1 MTSTELPFS
10 LLLPVYIGDRA
21 EYFTR
26 AFSSAV
32 VDQTRRPTEVVL
44 VQDGPIGPA
53 LAEAI
58 ETAVE
63 ASPVKVRRVN
73 LAVNAGLAV
82 ALTRGLAACSY
93 DVVARMD
100 ADDISLPERF
110 EKQLPIIEAGCDLV
124 GTGMLEFNELDRIL
138 GQRVPPVGQGEIARQ
153 ARFRD
158 PFNHPTVVYR
168 KSAVDAS
175 GGYRHLPLM
184 EDYWLFAR
192 MIAQGAAVANLPDPL
207 VMYRVD
213 SGAYNRRGGVSLF
226 RSELA
231 LQRRLR
237 ADGFVSQGQ
246 FLRNVVVRGGYRFV
260 PVAIRRAVYRRMA
273 VSKHTDTAQ

>member
-1 MTSTELPFS
+1 MTTTALPFS
-10 LLLPVYIGDRA
+10 LLLPVYLGDRA

-53 LAEAI
+53 LAEAV
-58 ETAVE
+58 ELAVA
-63 ASPVKVRRVN
+63 ASPVPVRRVD

-110 EKQLPIIEAGCDLV
+110 EKQLPMIEAGCDLV

-138 GQRVPPVGQGEIARQ
+138 GRRVPPVGQDEIARQ

-168 KSAVDAS
+168 KSAVEAS
-175 GGYRHLPLM
+175 GGYLHLPLM

-192 MIAQGAAVANLPDPL
+192 MIAQGATVQNLPDPL

-237 ADGFVSQGQ
+237 SDGFVTQGQ
-246 FLRNVVVRGGYRFV
+246 FWRNVVVRGGYRFV
-260 PVAIRRAVYRRMA
+260 PVGIRRAVYRRMA

>member
-1 MTSTELPFS
+1 MDKPLPFS
-10 LLLPVYIGDRA
+10 LLLPVYLGDTA
-21 EYFTR
+21 EHFRR

-32 VDQTRRPTEVVL
+32 TDQTRRPTEVVL
-44 VQDGPIGPA
+44 VQDGPITAA
-53 LAEAI
+53 LAAAVEQ
-58 ETAVE
+58 AVE
-63 ASPVKVRRVN
+63 ASVVSVVRVTLIEN
-73 LAVNAGLAV
+73 VGLAE
-82 ALTRGLAACSY
+82 ALTQGLAACHY

-110 EKQLPIIEAGCDLV
+110 ERQLPLIEGGCDLV
-124 GTGMLEFNELDRIL
+124 GTGMFEFDELDRIL
-138 GQRVPPVGQGEIARQ
+138 GRRVPPVGHREIARQ

-168 KSAVDAS
+168 KSAVQRC

-192 MIAQGAAVANLPDPL
+192 MIHQGARIANLPDPL

-213 SGAYNRRGGVSLF
+213 SGAYSRRGGWKLF
-226 RSELA
+226 ASEVA

-237 ADGFVSQGQ
+237 SERFTSRMQFV
-246 FLRNVVVRGGYRFV
+246 RNIVMRGGYRFV
-260 PVAIRRAVYRRMA
+260 PVMLRRVLYRSMA
-273 VSKHTDTAQ
+273 VIKTPEKAQ

>member
-1 MTSTELPFS
+1 MTNPALPFS
-10 LLLPVYIGDRA
+10 LLLPVYIGDRP

-44 VQDGPIGPA
+44 VQDGPISPA
-53 LAEAI
+53 LADAI
-58 ETAVE
+58 TLAVD
-63 ASPVKVRRVN
+63 ASPVEVRRVD
-73 LAVNAGLAV
+73 LKVNVGLAV

-110 EKQLPIIEAGCDLV
+110 AKQLPMIEDGCDLV

-138 GQRVPPVGQGEIARQ
+138 GRRVPPVGQDEIARQ

-168 KSAVDAS
+168 KSAVEAS

-192 MIAQGAAVANLPDPL
+192 MIMQGSTVQNLPDPL

-213 SGAYNRRGGVSLF
+213 SGAYNRRGGLSLF
-226 RSELA
+226 RSELS
-231 LQRRLR
+231 LQRRLL
-237 ADGFVSQGQ
+237 ADGFVSPAQ
-246 FLRNVVVRGGYRFV
+246 FLRNVIVRGGYRFV
-260 PVAIRRAVYRRMA
+260 PVGIRRAVYRRMA

>member
-1 MTSTELPFS
+1 VTHTALPFS
-10 LLLPVYIGDRA
+10 LLLPVYLGDRA

-44 VQDGPIGPA
+44 VQDGPISPA

-58 ETAVE
+58 DLAVE
-63 ASPVKVRRVN
+63 ASPVRVRRIDLEVN
-73 LAVNAGLAV
+73 VGLAV
-82 ALTRGLAACSY
+82 ALTEGLAACSY

-110 EKQLPIIEAGCDLV
+110 AKQLPMIEAGCDLV

-138 GQRVPPVGQGEIARQ
+138 GRRVPPVGQDEIARQ

-168 KSAVDAS
+168 KSAVEAS

-192 MIAQGAAVANLPDPL
+192 MIAQGATVQNLPDPL

-213 SGAYNRRGGVSLF
+213 SGAYNRRGGFSLF

-231 LQRRLR
+231 LQRRLL
-237 ADGFVSQGQ
+237 ADGFVSRAQ

-260 PVAIRRAVYRRMA
+260 PVVIRRAMYRTMA

>member
-1 MTSTELPFS
+1 MTEPFS
-10 LLLPVYIGDRA
+10 LLLPVYSGDKPD
-21 EYFTR
+21 YFVR
-26 AFSSAV
+26 AFRSS
-32 VDQTRRPTEVVL
+32 VDQQTLRPDQVVV
-44 VQDGPIGPA
+44 VQDGPIS
-53 LAEAI
+53 AELSRVVDEAV
-58 ETAVE
+58 ASSPVE
-63 ASPVKVRRVN
+63 ASVVR
-73 LAVNAGLAV
+73 LARNVGLAH
-82 ALTRGLAACSY
+82 ALERGLDACAH

-110 EKQLPIIEAGCDLV
+110 AKQLPMIEDGCDLV

-138 GQRVPPVGQGEIARQ
+138 GRRVPPVGQDEIARQ

-168 KSAVDAS
+168 KSAVEAS

-192 MIAQGAAVANLPDPL
+192 MIMQGSTVQNLPDPL

-213 SGAYNRRGGVSLF
+213 SGAYNRRGGLSLF
-226 RSELA
+226 RSELS
-231 LQRRLR
+231 LQRRLL
-237 ADGFVSQGQ
+237 ADGFVSPAQ
-246 FLRNVVVRGGYRFV
+246 FLRNVIVRGGYRFV
-260 PVAIRRAVYRRMA
+260 PVGIRRAVYRRMA

>member
-1 MTSTELPFS
+1 VTHTALPFS
-10 LLLPVYIGDRA
+10 LLLPVYLGDRA

-44 VQDGPIGPA
+44 VQDGPISPA

-58 ETAVE
+58 DLAVE
-63 ASPVKVRRVN
+63 ASPVRVRRIDLEVN
-73 LAVNAGLAV
+73 VGLAV
-82 ALTRGLAACSY
+82 ALTEGLAACSY

-110 EKQLPIIEAGCDLV
+110 AKQLPMIEAGCDLV

-138 GQRVPPVGQGEIARQ
+138 GRRVPPVGQDEIARQ

-168 KSAVDAS
+168 KSAVEAS

-192 MIAQGAAVANLPDPL
+192 MIAQGATVQNLPDPL

-213 SGAYNRRGGVSLF
+213 SGAYNRRGGFSLF
-226 RSELA
+226 QSELA
-231 LQRRLR
+231 LQRRLL
-237 ADGFVSQGQ
+237 ADGFVSRGQ

-260 PVAIRRAVYRRMA
+260 PVVIRRAMYRTMA

>member
-1 MTSTELPFS
+1 MTSADLPFS
-10 LLLPVYIGDRA
+10 LLLPVYLGDRP

-32 VDQTRRPTEVVL
+32 TDQTRRPTEVVL
-44 VQDGPIGPA
+44 VRDGPISPA
-53 LAEAI
+53 LADAVAAAI
-58 ETAVE
+58 A
-63 ASPVKVRRVN
+63 ASPVEVRRVD
-73 LAVNAGLAV
+73 LDVNVGLAV
-82 ALTRGLAACSY
+82 ALTLGLAACRF

-110 EKQLPIIEAGCDLV
+110 AKQLPAIEEGCDLV
-124 GTGMLEFNELDRIL
+124 GTGMLEFNELDKIL
-138 GQRVPPVGQGEIARQ
+138 GRRVPPVGQAEITRQ

-168 KSAVDAS
+168 KSAVEAS

-192 MIAQGAAVANLPDPL
+192 MIMNGATVRNLPEPL

-213 SGAYNRRGGVSLF
+213 SGAYNRRGGLSLF

-231 LQRRLR
+231 LQRRLL
-237 ADGFVSQGQ
+237 ADRFVTPGQ
-246 FLRNVVVRGGYRFV
+246 FLRNVIVRGGYRFV
-260 PVAIRRAVYRRMA
+260 PVVIRRLVYRRMA
-273 VSKHTDTAQ
+273 VSKHTDTPQ